1 MGFLS
6 FLALVAGLYLLGAAC
21 NSYLAVAGQKAL
33 SCRLVASVSQMDAVL
48 LMQVEKIEGVTG
60 VTEVLEVPGTFQV
73 GKEARAEFTLYGLSP
88 DFLEGR
94 FTKGGAF
101 PESSVM
107 PYVVLNGA
115 AAASATDAEGRSLLG
130 KDQQPDWFQ
139 ENVEILA
146 GEKAVR
152 VKICG
157 QMQGEEGETPAGYIS
172 LSAAKDL
179 LRESGAQPESQTLWI
194 RLDNMGRM
202 ESVKKE
208 LERQGIFAAN
218 ADETAGIAWEQ
229 QEKESAAYLAA
240 GVLALLS
247 GSVLLGRQLALEPLQ
262 HVGGMEVAAEP
273 GMFGKTDRRDWALAL
288 AGGAFVCSPVSW
300 PGGGRQP
307 ACPDAPGRDG
317 RDLPAG
323 HAPLF
328 PGMVCAFGTA
338 NGASLRA
345 YKKVKCGAAALFL
358 ALSRLLPGCH

>member
-1 MGFLS
+1 MTRFKLRLSIKTWKRVGFLS
-6 FLALVAGLYLLGAAC
+6 FLALLAGLYLLGAAC
-21 NSYLAVAGQKAL
+21 NGYLAVADQKAL
-33 SCRLVASVSQMDAVL
+33 PCRLVASVSQMDAAL

-88 DFLEGR
+88 DFLEER

-115 AAASATDAEGRSLLG
+115 AAASATDAEGRSLG

-179 LRESGAQPESQTLWI
+179 LRESGVQPESQTLWI
-194 RLDNMGRM
+194 RLENMGRM
-202 ESVKKE
+202 ESVQKE

-240 GVLALLS
+240 GMLALLS

-262 HVGGMEVAAEP
+262 HAGEWKLLRTLGCSGKQIAGIGRWRAALASAAAL
-273 GMFGKTDRRDWALAL
+273 ALAL
-288 AGGAFVCSPVSW
+288 AGLLCV
-300 PGGGRQP
+300 
-307 ACPDAPGRDG
+307 
-317 RDLPAG
+317 
-323 HAPLF
+323 PLF
-328 PGMVCAFGTA
+328 LGPEAADSLFALTLRGETAGICLLAMLLCFPGWFVHPERRMA
-338 NGASLRA
+338 
-345 YKKVKCGAAALFL
+345 
-358 ALSRLLPGCH
+358 RL